1 MRFIPTTSSD
11 KKNMMDSIGIE
22 NVEELFRSI
31 PSEYLLQEPPGIG
44 EAMSEQDVTQ
54 FLSELSKQNV
64 SFDDASCFIG
74 EIAWY
79 HYVPSIVQS
88 VTSMPSFYTAYTPY
102 QPELSQG
109 TLEAIYEFQSYMV
122 HLTKMDASNASMYDG
137 ASAAAEAMIMVLAAN
152 RKKTALVS
160 SLLHPYL
167 KKVLYTYALP
177 RNINLVEVPSDDGS
191 INHEALQKL
200 VSDDIGCCIVQ
211 SPNTFGIIEDLGEI
225 SSILKERKISSI
237 AVVLESF
244 SLGLLQPPGEFD
256 FDVVCGEAQSFGMYP
271 QFGGPGLGYMCVTE
285 KYIRKMPGRII
296 GKTVDVDNQ
305 PCYVMTLRARE
316 QDIRRNKATSNICTN
331 NALCALQATVFLST
345 VGQKGL
351 RDLAKRNFNH
361 AHYAFQELNDVEGI
375 TIPYK
380 KPFFNEFLV
389 QFNKPLDY
397 VRDELLQRDMLISKN
412 NFADY
417 FSYLKNS
424 VILSFTE
431 MNSKAEIDLLRD
443 ALKEVLK

>member
-211 SPNTFGIIEDLGEI
+211 SPNTFGIIEDLAEI
-225 SSILKERKISSI
+225 SSILKERKIASI

-244 SLGLLQPPGEFD
+244 SLGLLQPPGEYD

-271 QFGGPGLGYMCVTE
+271 QFGGPGLGYMCVAE